1 MFPVSTQH
9 AVSACIQTVSRLFAF
24 IPIINIFLSCKS
36 QIIQQSKR
44 PSPQVDWALC
54 KSVTFFPL
62 LVKWLK
68 TPLNYLFAALILI
81 YTFFMKRSQI
91 TFMSFYWPQ
100 VLCCNAFKLII
111 KWFFFFLVQMCRMV
125 SPHVK
130 SDSMMWTKLYP
141 KKIQTLTSWCISLLA
156 SRINRSKYNQGKFNL
171 INWCIHPKRSWFLSH
186 TLHINR

>member
-1 MFPVSTQH
+1 MLLFSQYARNVHFPLPIYKAKKGWTSYRLQVFKMFPVSTQH

-36 QIIQQSKR
+36 QIIQQSKC
-44 PSPQVDWALC
+44 PSPQVVSEHC
-54 KSVTFFPL
+54 VNQSFFPL

-68 TPLNYLFAALILI
+68 TPLNYLFAALNLI

-111 KWFFFFLVQMCRMV
+111 KWIFFP
-125 SPHVK
+125 SPNV
-130 SDSMMWTKLYP
+130 
-141 KKIQTLTSWCISLLA
+141 
-156 SRINRSKYNQGKFNL
+156 
-171 INWCIHPKRSWFLSH
+171 
-186 TLHINR
+186 